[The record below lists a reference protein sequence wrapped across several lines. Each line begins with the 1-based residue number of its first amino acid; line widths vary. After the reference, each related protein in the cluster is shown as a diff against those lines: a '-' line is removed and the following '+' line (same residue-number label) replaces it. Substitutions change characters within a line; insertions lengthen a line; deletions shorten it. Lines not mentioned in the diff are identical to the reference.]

1 MPVRPDFRDR
11 FRRAPI
17 MSTAHIKNLVE
28 EFFRRWDCWLTS
40 LGAER
45 RCAVRL
51 DRIADR
57 LQSMGVRINLLR
69 ERMEGEIDEPID
81 EDRLLR
87 ESLKALKEDIREIR
101 CQLFNMDKPQLSAR
115 LKRAFSRLGRIA
127 EATYASADK
136 LQWEID
142 EHDSRFAG

>member
-1 MPVRPDFRDR
+1 
-11 FRRAPI
+11 
-17 MSTAHIKNLVE
+17 MSTANIKNLVQD
-28 EFFRRWDCWLTS
+28 FFRRWDSWLTS

-81 EDRLLR
+81 ENRLLR

-101 CQLFNMDKPQLSAR
+101 CQLFSMDKPQLSAR
-115 LKRAFSRLGRIA
+115 LKRAFARLGRIA
-127 EATYASADK
+127 EATYSSADK

-142 EHDSRFAG
+142 EHDGKFTG